1 MKKMLL
7 LPFLFLF
14 LITGCSDDD
23 SKKTADDTSQAKQLL
38 DVAYGN
44 DTQQKIDI
52 YLPAGRNEN
61 TKVILLLH
69 GGSWVGGNKNDMNFL
84 VPGLQQEFPNH
95 AIVNI
100 GYRLA
105 TDTSPAYPKQTDD
118 IAAAIHYLEDSEYM
132 ISDDYAFIGIS
143 AGGHLAML
151 YGYKHDTGRDVKA
164 ICNIVGPADFTDPEY
179 LSHPLYA
186 SASQT
191 LIGNPNPTIEQIS
204 TVNPVSHITSQSPA
218 TISFYGGVDP
228 LVPATQGPRL
238 KAALDNA
245 GVYNEFNFYED
256 GGHANWDAATTF
268 EVLGKMTSFL
278 TERL

>member
-7 LPFLFLF
+7 LSFLSLF

-23 SKKTADDTSQAKQLL
+23 SKKTADDTVQAKELL
-38 DVAYGN
+38 NVSYGN
-44 DTQQKIDI
+44 DARQKLDL
-52 YLPAGRNEN
+52 YLPAGRNED

-69 GGSWVGGNKNDMNFL
+69 GGSWVAGNKNDMDFL
-84 VPGLQQEFPNH
+84 MPGLQQEFPNH

-118 IAAAIHYLEDSEYM
+118 IAAAIKYLEESEYM
-132 ISDDYAFIGIS
+132 ISHDYAFIGIS
-143 AGGHLAML
+143 AGAHLAML
-151 YGYKHDTGRDVKA
+151 YSYKHDNSHDVKA
-164 ICNIVGPADFTDPEY
+164 VCNIVGPADFTDPEY

-191 LIGNPNPTIEQIS
+191 LVGTPTPTIEQIT
-204 TVNPVSHITSQSPA
+204 TVNPVSYVTAQSPA
-218 TISFYGGVDP
+218 TISFYGGIDP

-245 GVYNEFNFYED
+245 GVYNEFNFYEN
-256 GGHANWDAATTF
+256 GGHANWDATTTF
-268 EVLGKMTSFL
+268 EVFEKMAAFL
-278 TERL
+278 TTRL